1 MTPDV
6 WLILL
11 STLLTVAGYLLYVWE
26 RLPRVRAVLGILAFV
41 ALVLSVVFHGVIA
54 SRQAPSA
61 DADQGARTYQ
71 SQAAGHDVGTS

>member
-11 STLLTVAGYLLYVWE
+11 STLLTVAAYLLWVWE

-41 ALVLSVVFHGVIA
+41 ALVLSVVFHVIT
-54 SRQAPSA
+54 SQAPSA
-61 DADQGARTYQ
+61 DVDQRARTYQ
-71 SQAAGHDVGTS
+71 SQAAGHDAATS

>member
-41 ALVLSVVFHGVIA
+41 ALVLSVVFHGVIT
-54 SRQAPSA
+54 SQAPSA
-61 DADQGARTYQ
+61 DVDQGARTYQ
-71 SQAAGHDVGTS
+71 SQAAGHHVAPS

>member
-11 STLLTVAGYLLYVWE
+11 STLLAVAGYLLWVWE

-41 ALVLSVVFHGVIA
+41 ALVLSVVFHGVTT
-54 SRQAPSA
+54 SQAPSA

-71 SQAAGHDVGTS
+71 SQAAGHDVATS

>member
-11 STLLTVAGYLLYVWE
+11 STLLAVAGYLLWVWE

-41 ALVLSVVFHGVIA
+41 ALVLSVVFHGVTM
-54 SRQAPSA
+54 SQAPSA

>member
-11 STLLTVAGYLLYVWE
+11 SALLTVAGYLLWVWE

-41 ALVLSVVFHGVIA
+41 ALVLSVVFHGLITA
-54 SRQAPSA
+54 QTPSA
-61 DADQGARTYQ
+61 DVDGGRTYQ
-71 SQAAGHDVGTS
+71 SQAARHDVATS